1 MRHYATA
8 ATTIGYVNIVVSI
21 NVIGDTRAT
30 VAS

>member
-1 MRHYATA
+1 MRHYA
-8 ATTIGYVNIVVSI
+8 ATTTAVRYVNIVVSI